1 MNIALK
7 LKQNNMT
14 KIGRIALLARAVF
27 LTAFFAVLS
36 QPSAAQNLNIR
47 SGLHEDYTRIVFD
60 WSVAGVRSELI
71 ETSPQTTD
79 ILFSRNAGALNQ
91 SALDLA
97 DSQHV
102 SSFSVSARSPMRVS
116 ISHPRGAD
124 LRIFNILNRVVL
136 DIKAEGVKNKISKT
150 VSDAAPAA
158 APVKSPAVKAAA
170 RPQPKPNEIPDKF
183 EQARKKA
190 ADSNIE
196 FSVDTGQTQG
206 VKTITRVNDEPPAM
220 DAAVNT
226 APAAAS
232 KDTSSVDGV
241 TKQKG
246 SQPPYFERLAQ
257 KDAAAAP
264 HKVIISSTS
273 SMDMGAFIRSG
284 RLWLV
289 LSLPDYY
296 VTPILRGANAEL
308 FGDFKR
314 IDVPEGTAFYMDL
327 PKDKQFFAQ
336 AEGGGL
342 NWTVIISE
350 TRPKTKR
357 KWPTRNVD
365 EAVLRGGESLVWQV
379 PWTKRVVTFE
389 DPFLGDEI
397 LASLAGQADIYAGA
411 AKSYVDFD
419 MLDSIVGMAVVPK
432 VDDLK
437 MSYDE
442 KTITISRT
450 NKLALMDPSDIR
462 VYELAQDDGVNA
474 DDPNADDNAS
484 VLGRIFKFDQ
494 WRLGGKAALR
504 KNQEVMM
511 QGISERT
518 PEGRAE
524 NLVSLAKLEISNA
537 RGAEAVGYLKLAG
550 EEYKPFRQSSEY
562 LALLGAAYALNNQ
575 YDVAFRVLMVPQL
588 DTFEEIRYWRAY
600 ALAELDDWSQAGDVL
615 PENTRFLRSYPKEL
629 RLPLAVV
636 LAEVYLRKGD
646 VERAEETLK
655 VIEAESDDF
664 SAHYEG
670 AMLYLKGELMR
681 QRKNNQGALTEWN
694 KLLKHPDDFY
704 RTRARLAVTDLR
716 YSLKE
721 ITVDKAID
729 DLERLRF
736 SWRGDDLETTVN
748 FKLGRLYIENQ
759 LYIKGLSVLRK
770 AVALSGGTGMGRQMA
785 AYMRA
790 QYKDLFLGD
799 NANTLTPLQLA
810 MIYEEFSELT
820 PSGDEADMLMQ
831 HLAERLVEVDLLGR
845 AIKILTDQVENRS
858 SGKEQVELALRLA
871 GIQLINNANKDGL
884 KTLNLAER
892 AINKMP
898 ILASVPYRRDV
909 NLLRARGLSRDGRS
923 RDALV
928 LLNNMKQDDDV
939 VRLKADVAWTG
950 GHWNDAA
957 EALEELVTRFDIKPK
972 QPIEEAQ
979 ANMILNWSVALSL
992 SGNRHVITNVR
1003 GQYAEQMQKTSKG
1016 DLFEVVT
1023 RPRQNAILADRDT
1036 ISRIVSEVDIF
1047 SDFLES
1053 YRAPAVNKKQ

>member
-158 APVKSPAVKAAA
+158 APVKAAA

>member
-1 MNIALK
+1 MNIASK
-7 LKQNNMT
+7 AKPNDIT
-14 KIGRIALLARAVF
+14 VIGRTALLLRVMLFTALFMLIALPAI
-27 LTAFFAVLS
+27 
-36 QPSAAQNLNIR
+36 AQSLNIR

-60 WSVAGVRSELI
+60 WSNAGVGAELI
-71 ETSPQTTD
+71 QTSPQTTE
-79 ILFSRNAGALNQ
+79 ILFNSNASTLNQ

-97 DSQHV
+97 DSKHV
-102 SSFSVSARSPMRVS
+102 SSFSVLTQAPMRVK
-116 ISHPRGAD
+116 INHPSGAD
-124 LRIFNILNRVVL
+124 LRVFNILNRVVV
-136 DIKAEGVKNKISKT
+136 DIKADGVRNNIKQ
-150 VSDAAPAA
+150 AAP
-158 APVKSPAVKAAA
+158 PETKPEKVSQTPK
-170 RPQPKPNEIPDKF
+170 RPQKKPNESADKF
-183 EQARKKA
+183 EAAREKA
-190 ADSNIE
+190 AENNIGLD
-196 FSVDTGQTQG
+196 VGG
-206 VKTITRVNDEPPAM
+206 AKTITRVNDEPPAM
-220 DAAVNT
+220 DGEVKSAVAPNAANK
-226 APAAAS
+226 AAS
-232 KDTSSVDGV
+232 LSETGQTQTGEEQS
-241 TKQKG
+241 
-246 SQPPYFERLAQ
+246 YFERLAD
-257 KDAAAAP
+257 KGTATAP
-264 HKVIISSTS
+264 HKVIIASTT

-289 LSLPDYY
+289 LGQPDYY
-296 VTPILRGANAEL
+296 VTPIIRGANTDE
-308 FGDFKR
+308 FGDFTR
-314 IDVPEGTAFYMDL
+314 MDVPEGTAFYLDL
-327 PKDKQFFAQ
+327 PKGREFFAQ

-357 KWPTRNVD
+357 KWPARNVD
-365 EAVLRGGESLVWQV
+365 ETVLRGGDSLVWQV

-397 LASLAGQADIYAGA
+397 RVALAGQADIYAGA
-411 AKSYVDFD
+411 AKSYVDFEL
-419 MLDSIVGMAVVPK
+419 LDSIVGMAIVPK

-437 MSYDE
+437 VAYDE
-442 KTITISRT
+442 KTITISRP

-462 VYELAQDDGVNA
+462 VYELTQDYDIEDN
-474 DDPNADDNAS
+474 DPNAAGDANNARIQ
-484 VLGRIFKFDQ
+484 GRIFKFDQ
-494 WRLGGKAALR
+494 WRLGGKSALR
-504 KNQEVMM
+504 RNQEVMM
-511 QGISERT
+511 QGIGERN

-524 NLVSLAKLEISNA
+524 DLVSLAKLEISNA
-537 RGAEAVGYLKLAG
+537 RGAEAVGYLQLAG
-550 EEYKPFRQSSEY
+550 EEYQPFRQSPEY
-562 LALLGAAYALNNQ
+562 LALLGAAYALNHQ

-588 DTFEEIRYWRAY
+588 NDFEELRYWRAY

-629 RLPLAVV
+629 RLPLTVI

-646 VERAEETLK
+646 VERAEESLK
-655 VIEAESDDF
+655 IIEAESDDF
-664 SAHYEG
+664 SPHYEG
-670 AMLYLKGELMR
+670 AMIYLKGELMR
-681 QRKNNQGALTEWN
+681 QRKNNQGALTQWN

-748 FKLGRLYIENQ
+748 FKLGRLYMENK

-770 AVALSGGTGMGRQMA
+770 AVALSEGTGMGRQMA

-790 QYKDLFLGD
+790 EYKDLFLGEK
-799 NANTLTPLQLA
+799 AGTLTPLQLA

-820 PSGDEADMLMQ
+820 PSGEEADMLMQ

-892 AINKMP
+892 AINQLP
-898 ILASVPYRRDV
+898 ILSSVPYRRDM

-928 LLNNMKQDDDV
+928 LLNNMKQDDDA

-957 EALEELVTRFDIKPK
+957 EALEELVTRFDIKPN
-972 QPIEEAQ
+972 QPIGEAE

-1003 GQYAEQMQKTSKG
+1003 SQYAEQMQKTSKG

-1036 ISRIVSEVDIF
+1036 IGRIVSEVDIF

-1053 YRAPAVNKKQ
+1053 YRAPAANKNP